1 MKALYLTKNGNIDS
15 FKYDTDFPVPEIKPD
30 EVLVKIKATSVN
42 RVDIVIRNGY
52 PGLNLNFPHI
62 TGGDISGIIESTGN
76 DVRMFKSGDRVLAWP
91 LIVREKD
98 KWTIKN
104 RPGLSPGRK
113 FFGMQLNGS
122 YAEYTAVP
130 ENSLIRLPDN
140 VSFEDAACLPIAGLT
155 AYHALFGVGNIQPGQ
170 NFFIWGGTSGL
181 GTIAVQLAKSAG
193 AKVFATGGN
202 DEKME
207 FVKNLGAD
215 YVFNHYENKNI
226 LNEVLDITNGTGI
239 DVVLDYVGPD
249 SYETSFNMLTNGGKL
264 LWCGMITGRETT
276 VSIHQTYFRHLS
288 IMGLF
293 LGEKFELEALLK
305 FISERKIKPVIH
317 KRLELQNAGE
327 GHTLMESGK
336 IIGKVILKP

>member
-15 FKYDTDFPVPEIKPD
+15 FKYDTDFPVPGIEPD
-30 EVLVKIKATSVN
+30 EVLVKVKATSIN

-62 TGGDISGIIESTGN
+62 PGGDISGVIESTGS
-76 DVRMFKSGDRVLAWP
+76 DVRMFKNGDRVIAWP
-91 LIVREKD
+91 LVVKDKD

-104 RPGLSPGRK
+104 RPGLSPNRK
-113 FFGMQLNGS
+113 FFGMELNGS
-122 YAEYTAVP
+122 YAEYTVVP

-140 VSFEDAACLPIAGLT
+140 VTFEDAACLPIAGLT
-155 AYHALFGVGNIQPGQ
+155 AYHALFGVGNIQSGQ

-181 GTIAVQLAKSAG
+181 GTIAVQLAKSTG
-193 AKVFATGGN
+193 AKVFATAGN
-202 DEKME
+202 EEKTE
-207 FVKNLGAD
+207 FLKNLGVD
-215 YVFNHYENKNI
+215 YIFNHYENKNI
-226 LNEVLDITNGTGI
+226 LKEVLEITDGTGV
-239 DVVLDYVGPD
+239 DVVLDYVGPQ

-264 LWCGMITGRETT
+264 LWCGMITGRETN

-305 FISERKIKPVIH
+305 YISERKIKPVIY
-317 KRLELQNAGE
+317 KKLELQNAGE
-327 GHTLMESGK
+327 GHTLMETGK

>member
-15 FKYDTDFPVPEIKPD
+15 FKYDTDFPVPGIESD
-30 EVLVKIKATSVN
+30 EVLVKVKATSIN

-62 TGGDISGIIESTGN
+62 PGGDISGVIESTGS
-76 DVRMFKSGDRVLAWP
+76 DVRMFKNGDRVIAWP
-91 LIVREKD
+91 LVVKDKD

-104 RPGLSPGRK
+104 RPGLSPNRK
-113 FFGMQLNGS
+113 FFGMELNGS
-122 YAEYTAVP
+122 YAEYTVVP

-140 VSFEDAACLPIAGLT
+140 VTFEDAACLPIAGLT
-155 AYHALFGVGNIQPGQ
+155 AYHALFGVGNIQSGQ

-181 GTIAVQLAKSAG
+181 GTIAVQLAKSTG
-193 AKVFATGGN
+193 AKVFATAGN
-202 DEKME
+202 EEKTE
-207 FVKNLGAD
+207 FLKNLGVD
-215 YVFNHYENKNI
+215 YIFNHYENKNI
-226 LNEVLDITNGTGI
+226 LKEVLEITDGTGV
-239 DVVLDYVGPD
+239 DVVLDYVGPQ

-264 LWCGMITGRETT
+264 LWCGMITGRETN
-276 VSIHQTYFRHLS
+276 VSIHHTYFRHLS

-305 FISERKIKPVIH
+305 YISERKIKPVIY
-317 KRLELQNAGE
+317 KKLELQNAGE
-327 GHTLMESGK
+327 GHTLMDTGK

>member
-15 FKYDTDFPVPEIKPD
+15 FKYDTDFPLPGIESD
-30 EVLVKIKATSVN
+30 EVLVKVKATSIN

-62 TGGDISGIIESTGN
+62 PGGDISGVIESTGS
-76 DVRMFKSGDRVLAWP
+76 DVRMFKNGDRVIAWP
-91 LIVREKD
+91 LVVKDKD

-104 RPGLSPGRK
+104 RPGLSPNRK
-113 FFGMQLNGS
+113 FFGMELNGS
-122 YAEYTAVP
+122 YAEYTVVP

-140 VSFEDAACLPIAGLT
+140 VTFEDAACLPIAGLT
-155 AYHALFGVGNIQPGQ
+155 AYHALFGVGNIQSGQ

-181 GTIAVQLAKSAG
+181 GTIAVQLAKSTG
-193 AKVFATGGN
+193 AKVFATAGN
-202 DEKME
+202 EEKTE
-207 FVKNLGAD
+207 FLKNLGVD
-215 YVFNHYENKNI
+215 YIFNHYENKNI
-226 LNEVLDITNGTGI
+226 LKEILEITDGTGV
-239 DVVLDYVGPD
+239 DVVLDYVGPQ

-264 LWCGMITGRETT
+264 LWCGMITGRETN

-305 FISERKIKPVIH
+305 YISERKIKPVIY
-317 KRLELQNAGE
+317 KKLELQNAGE
-327 GHTLMESGK
+327 GHTLMETGK

>member
-15 FKYDTDFPVPEIKPD
+15 FKYDTDFPVPGIESD
-30 EVLVKIKATSVN
+30 EVLVKVKATSIN

-62 TGGDISGIIESTGN
+62 PGGDISGVIESTGS
-76 DVRMFKSGDRVLAWP
+76 DVRMFKNGDRVIAWP
-91 LIVREKD
+91 LVVKDKD

-104 RPGLSPGRK
+104 RPGLSPNRK
-113 FFGMQLNGS
+113 FFGMELNGS
-122 YAEYTAVP
+122 YAEYTVVP

-140 VSFEDAACLPIAGLT
+140 VTFEDAACLPIAGLT
-155 AYHALFGVGNIQPGQ
+155 AYHALFGVGNIQSGQ

-181 GTIAVQLAKSAG
+181 GTIAVQLAKSTG
-193 AKVFATGGN
+193 AKVFATAGN
-202 DEKME
+202 EEKTE
-207 FVKNLGAD
+207 FLKNLGVD
-215 YVFNHYENKNI
+215 YIFNHYENKNI
-226 LNEVLDITNGTGI
+226 LKEVLEITDGTGV
-239 DVVLDYVGPD
+239 DVVLDYVGPH

-264 LWCGMITGRETT
+264 LWCGMITGRETN

-305 FISERKIKPVIH
+305 YISERKIKPVIY
-317 KRLELQNAGE
+317 KKLELQNAGE
-327 GHTLMESGK
+327 GHTLMETGK

>member
-15 FKYDTDFPVPEIKPD
+15 FKYDTDFPVPGIESD
-30 EVLVKIKATSVN
+30 EVLVKVKATSIN

-62 TGGDISGIIESTGN
+62 PGGDISGVIESTGS
-76 DVRMFKSGDRVLAWP
+76 DVRMFKNGDRVIAWP
-91 LIVREKD
+91 LVVKDKD

-104 RPGLSPGRK
+104 RPGLSPNRK
-113 FFGMQLNGS
+113 FFGMELNGS
-122 YAEYTAVP
+122 YAEYTVVP

-140 VSFEDAACLPIAGLT
+140 VTFEDAACLPIAGLT
-155 AYHALFGVGNIQPGQ
+155 AYHALFGVGNIQSGQ

-181 GTIAVQLAKSAG
+181 GTIAVQLAKSTG
-193 AKVFATGGN
+193 AKVFATAGN
-202 DEKME
+202 EEKTE
-207 FVKNLGAD
+207 FLKNLGVD
-215 YVFNHYENKNI
+215 YIFNHYENKNI
-226 LNEVLDITNGTGI
+226 LKEVLEITDGTGV
-239 DVVLDYVGPD
+239 DVVLDYVGPH

-264 LWCGMITGRETT
+264 LWCGMITGRETN

-305 FISERKIKPVIH
+305 YISERKIKPVIY
-317 KRLELQNAGE
+317 KKLELQNAGE
-327 GHTLMESGK
+327 GHTLMDTGK

>member
-15 FKYDTDFPVPEIKPD
+15 FKYDTDFPVPGIESD
-30 EVLVKIKATSVN
+30 EVLVKVKATSIN

-62 TGGDISGIIESTGN
+62 PGGDISGVIESTGS
-76 DVRMFKSGDRVLAWP
+76 DVRMFKNGDRVIAWP
-91 LIVREKD
+91 LVVKDKD

-104 RPGLSPGRK
+104 RPGLSPNRK
-113 FFGMQLNGS
+113 FFGMELNGS
-122 YAEYTAVP
+122 YAEYTVVP

-140 VSFEDAACLPIAGLT
+140 VTFEDAACLPIAGLT
-155 AYHALFGVGNIQPGQ
+155 AYHALFGVGNIQSGQ

-181 GTIAVQLAKSAG
+181 GTIAVQLAKSTG
-193 AKVFATGGN
+193 AKVFATAGN
-202 DEKME
+202 EEKTE
-207 FVKNLGAD
+207 FLKNLGVD
-215 YVFNHYENKNI
+215 YIFNHYENKNI
-226 LNEVLDITNGTGI
+226 LKEVLEITDGTGV
-239 DVVLDYVGPD
+239 DVVLDYVGPQ

-264 LWCGMITGRETT
+264 LWCGMITGRETN

-305 FISERKIKPVIH
+305 YISERKIKPVIY
-317 KRLELQNAGE
+317 KKLELQNAGE
-327 GHTLMESGK
+327 GHTLMETGK

>member
-15 FKYDTDFPVPEIKPD
+15 FKYDTDFPVPGIESD
-30 EVLVKIKATSVN
+30 EVLVKVKATSIN

-62 TGGDISGIIESTGN
+62 PGGDISGVIESTGS
-76 DVRMFKSGDRVLAWP
+76 DVRMFKNGDRVIAWP
-91 LIVREKD
+91 LVVKDKD

-104 RPGLSPGRK
+104 RPGLSPNRK
-113 FFGMQLNGS
+113 FFGMELNGS
-122 YAEYTAVP
+122 YAEYTVVP

-140 VSFEDAACLPIAGLT
+140 VTFEDAACLPIAGLT
-155 AYHALFGVGNIQPGQ
+155 AYHALFGVGNIQSGQ

-181 GTIAVQLAKSAG
+181 GTIAVQLAKSTG
-193 AKVFATGGN
+193 AKVFATAGN
-202 DEKME
+202 EEKTE
-207 FVKNLGAD
+207 FLKNLGVD
-215 YVFNHYENKNI
+215 YIFNHYENKNI
-226 LNEVLDITNGTGI
+226 LKEILEITDGTGV
-239 DVVLDYVGPD
+239 DVVLDYVGPQ

-264 LWCGMITGRETT
+264 LWCGMITGRETN

-305 FISERKIKPVIH
+305 YISERKIKPVIY
-317 KRLELQNAGE
+317 KKLELQNAGE
-327 GHTLMESGK
+327 GHTLMDTGK

>member
-15 FKYDTDFPVPEIKPD
+15 FKYDTDFPLPGIESD
-30 EVLVKIKATSVN
+30 EVLVKVKATSIN

-62 TGGDISGIIESTGN
+62 PGGDISGVIESTGS
-76 DVRMFKSGDRVLAWP
+76 DVRMFKNGDRVIAWP
-91 LIVREKD
+91 LVVKDKD

-104 RPGLSPGRK
+104 RPGLSPNRK
-113 FFGMQLNGS
+113 FFGMELNGS
-122 YAEYTAVP
+122 YAEYTVVP

-140 VSFEDAACLPIAGLT
+140 VTFEDAACLPIAGLT
-155 AYHALFGVGNIQPGQ
+155 AYHALFGVGNIQSGQ

-181 GTIAVQLAKSAG
+181 GTIAVQLAKSTG
-193 AKVFATGGN
+193 AKVFATAGN
-202 DEKME
+202 EEKTE
-207 FVKNLGAD
+207 FLKNLGVD
-215 YVFNHYENKNI
+215 YIFNHYENKNI
-226 LNEVLDITNGTGI
+226 LKEVLEITDGTGV
-239 DVVLDYVGPD
+239 DVVLDYVGPQ

-264 LWCGMITGRETT
+264 LWCGMITGRETN

-305 FISERKIKPVIH
+305 YISERKIKPVIY
-317 KRLELQNAGE
+317 KKLELQNAGE
-327 GHTLMESGK
+327 GHTLMETGK

>member
-15 FKYDTDFPVPEIKPD
+15 FKYDTDFPVPGIESD
-30 EVLVKIKATSVN
+30 EVLVKVKATSIN

-62 TGGDISGIIESTGN
+62 PGGDISGVIESTGS
-76 DVRMFKSGDRVLAWP
+76 DVRMFKNGDRVIAWP
-91 LIVREKD
+91 LVVKDKD

-104 RPGLSPGRK
+104 RPGLSPNRK
-113 FFGMQLNGS
+113 FFGMELNGS
-122 YAEYTAVP
+122 YAEYTVVP

-140 VSFEDAACLPIAGLT
+140 VTFEDAACLPIAGLT
-155 AYHALFGVGNIQPGQ
+155 AYHALFGVGNIQSGQ

-181 GTIAVQLAKSAG
+181 GTIAVQLAKSTG
-193 AKVFATGGN
+193 AKVFATAGN
-202 DEKME
+202 EEKTE
-207 FVKNLGAD
+207 FLKNLGVD
-215 YVFNHYENKNI
+215 YIFNHYENKNI
-226 LNEVLDITNGTGI
+226 LKEILEITDGTGV
-239 DVVLDYVGPD
+239 DVVLDYVGPQ

-264 LWCGMITGRETT
+264 LWCGMITGRETN

-305 FISERKIKPVIH
+305 YISERKIKPVIY
-317 KRLELQNAGE
+317 KKLELQNAGE
-327 GHTLMESGK
+327 GHTLMETGK

>member
-15 FKYDTDFPVPEIKPD
+15 FKYDTNFPVPEIKPD
-30 EVLVKIKATSVN
+30 EVLVKVKATSIN

-62 TGGDISGIIESTGN
+62 PGGDISGVIESTGS
-76 DVRMFKSGDRVLAWP
+76 DVRMFKNGNRVLAWP
-91 LIVREKD
+91 LVVKDKD

-104 RPGLSPGRK
+104 RPGLSPNRK
-113 FFGMQLNGS
+113 FFGMEINGS

-140 VSFEDAACLPIAGLT
+140 VTFEDAACLPIAGLT
-155 AYHALFGVGNIQPGQ
+155 AYHALFAVGNIQSGQ

-181 GTIAVQLAKSAG
+181 GTIAVQLAKSTG
-193 AKVFATGGN
+193 AKVFATAGN
-202 DEKME
+202 SEKTE
-207 FVKNLGAD
+207 FLKNLGVD
-215 YVFNHYENKNI
+215 YIFNHYENKNI
-226 LNEVLDITNGTGI
+226 LKEVLEITNGTGV
-239 DVVLDYVGPD
+239 DVVLDYVGSQSFD
-249 SYETSFNMLTNGGKL
+249 TSFNMLTNGGKL
-264 LWCGMITGRETT
+264 LWCGMITGRETN

-305 FISERKIKPVIH
+305 YISERKIKPVIYR
-317 KRLELQNAGE
+317 KLELQNAGE
-327 GHTLMESGK
+327 GHILMETGK